1 MISRRD
7 FSIRLAGIAGIAAAG
22 DSAHLLEAQ
31 ESAAKNPA
39 AVTTSSPV
47 SEEGLSPAE
56 QAEVESRY
64 QNVIRR
70 WGDRLSNEQRQRV
83 HRVLVA
89 NARMMQ
95 PMQAFQL
102 ENGDPPAEVLRITS
116 DDMSAN
122 DGQKTSGD
130 RPE

>member
-1 MISRRD
+1 MISRRV

-31 ESAAKNPA
+31 ESAAKSSATPA
-39 AVTTSSPV
+39 TSSPA
-47 SEEGLSPAE
+47 SMEGLSPAE

-64 QNVIRR
+64 QNMIRQ
-70 WGDRLSNEQRQRV
+70 WGDRLSSEQRERV
-83 HRVLVA
+83 RRVLIK

-95 PMQAFQL
+95 TMRVFQF
-102 ENGDPPAEVLRITS
+102 ENGDPPAEVLRVT
-116 DDMSAN
+116 DDNVLA
-122 DGQKTSGD
+122 DGKHEALRD